1 MDWAKAKNIL
11 IFMFVLLNLLL
22 SITIITLFRPDNIS
36 REVIDDTYKVLE
48 NRGIAVNCDI
58 PLYNKEMGTLIS
70 SNINLDKDLIIK
82 SFFGDVKYEEET
94 FDGGIKAVYG
104 SKKLVIEK
112 VNTFVYNNSE
122 PIEGNY
128 LTDFKKLQNYLADLF
143 KTMKVPFE
151 KFYSDKMEVTEDGQ
165 RKYTFRQKKG
175 EFWLYSNY
183 VEVAV
188 SEKGIT
194 YIKYNNRKAEETT
207 GGQKIMPA
215 YQVLIKNLT
224 EDSGTVID
232 KIDLGFGEQFVGS
245 DTKVLDDIPVW
256 RITTKTSEK
265 IEERYFK
272 VYNGEEVKLN
282 DK

>member
-22 SITIITLFRPDNIS
+22 SITIITLFKSDNIS
-36 REVIDDTYKVLE
+36 REVIDDTYKILE
-48 NRGIAVNCDI
+48 NRGVIVNCDI

-82 SFFGDVKYEEET
+82 SFFGNVKYEEET
-94 FDGGIKAVYG
+94 FDGETKAVCG

-112 VNTFVYNNSE
+112 VNTFVYNNSDPKE
-122 PIEGNY
+122 SSY
-128 LTDFKKLQNYLADLF
+128 LTDSKKVQNYLVDLF

-151 KFYSDKMEVTEDGQ
+151 KFYFDKMEVTEEGQ
-165 RKYTFRQKKG
+165 IKYTYRQKRG

-183 VEVAV
+183 VEVTV

-194 YIKYNNRKAEETT
+194 YLKYNNRKAEEIT

-256 RITTKTSEK
+256 RITAKNSEK